1 MLSLKKC
8 KFCNVI
14 LKDKVF
20 ENKIG
25 LFCNEVHFEKYLESL
40 TNEEYVELQNNFCVC
55 SDE

>member
-1 MLSLKKC
+1 MKKC

-25 LFCNEVHFEKYLESL
+25 LFCNEGHFEKYLESL